1 MPSCTDI
8 IIYIDIFTDIYNIP
22 TLVHACIDIYT
33 YLHEYAYVI
42 NSVLKGI
49 QEIRALEMDR
59 QREAKMER

>member
-1 MPSCTDI
+1 MCVCVY
-8 IIYIDIFTDIYNIP
+8 IYIDIFTDIYNIP
-22 TLVHACIDIYT
+22 TYVHRYRPIYT